1 MVTERHH
8 RLRHRYRPR
17 HRLRH
22 CPASA
27 TAFAFACAPP
37 PLQGLCLSSAAC
49 FLALA
54 LALRPFSALGGA
66 VPFGAVVAL
75 SAAAGL
81 LRGGLDPLFFELAT
95 EFSYALGIPPGTAGA
110 VLTLWV
116 HLVMIR

>member
-1 MVTERHH
+1 
-8 RLRHRYRPR
+8 
-17 HRLRH
+17 
-22 CPASA
+22 
-27 TAFAFACAPP
+27 
-37 PLQGLCLSSAAC
+37 LQGLCLSSAAC
-49 FLALA
+49 FFALA
-54 LALRPFSALGGA
+54 LALRPFSLLGGA